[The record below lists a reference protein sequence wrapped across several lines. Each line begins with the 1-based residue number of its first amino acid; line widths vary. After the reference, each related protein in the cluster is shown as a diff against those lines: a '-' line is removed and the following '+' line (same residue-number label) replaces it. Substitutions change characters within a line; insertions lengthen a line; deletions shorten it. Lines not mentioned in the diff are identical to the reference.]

1 MRVVGASFFG
11 GENDREEL
19 KAGNRRTHVMIADLK
34 DKIANSEDLS
44 DWLLDGWKI
53 VSVRRVDSDAEQAI
67 VILVSVESS
76 TNPVGVPKFRSGSE
90 RRDREGLPH

>member
-1 MRVVGASFFG
+1 MMRVVGASLG
-11 GENDREEL
+11 GDDMEEL
-19 KAGNRRTHVMIADLK
+19 KAGNRRTYVMIADLK

-67 VILVSVESS
+67 VILVTVESS
-76 TNPVGVPKFRSGSE
+76 TNPVGVPKFRSGSGQ
-90 RRDREGLPH
+90 RDREGLPH